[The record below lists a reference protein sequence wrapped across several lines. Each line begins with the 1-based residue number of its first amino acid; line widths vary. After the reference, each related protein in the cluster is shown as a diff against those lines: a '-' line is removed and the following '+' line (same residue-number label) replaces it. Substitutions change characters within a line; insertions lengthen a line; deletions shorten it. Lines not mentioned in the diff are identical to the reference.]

1 MNFLSWIMLA
11 AGLPLLT
18 VLGYA
23 VLQRVRR
30 QAVEPVH
37 RFLCPHCRH
46 RLGYQAHQAG
56 RVGICPHCRH
66 RIAFRCGTVKWAP
79 RRK

>member
-1 MNFLSWIMLA
+1 MNLLSWIVLV
-11 AGLPLLT
+11 AGVPLLT

-23 VLQRVRR
+23 VLQRVRGS
-30 QAVEPVH
+30 AAETIH

-46 RLGYQAHQAG
+46 RLGYRARQAG
-56 RVGICPHCRH
+56 RLGICPRCRH
-66 RIAFRCGTVKWAP
+66 HIPFQRGTVKWTP